1 MSHATFT
8 HSVVSAS
15 LGAHIY
21 NATTQL
27 RKKPTLRFVVA
38 ARALPQASHTTMSL
52 LTIPGGKFYND
63 YFHVKVHD

>member
-1 MSHATFT
+1 MRLLS
-8 HSVVSAS
+8 SV
-15 LGAHIY
+15 
-21 NATTQL
+21 
-27 RKKPTLRFVVA
+27 KPTLRFVVA